1 MANTFKNAFAEN
13 VATSAQTIFTTGGSA
28 QAILIGLQLTN
39 TTSAEITSTITLVD
53 NSDSSNALVL
63 LNAVPIPANSLVSV
77 FVGDKVVL
85 ESSDILKVHS
95 NTGTALNVFASY
107 LEIT

>member
-1 MANTFKNAFAEN
+1 MANTFKNAFAED
-13 VATSAQTIFTTGGSA
+13 VATSAQTIFTAGGSA
-28 QAILIGLQLTN
+28 QAILIGVQLTN
-39 TTSAEITSTITLVD
+39 TTSAEITGTVTLRDATASNDIILVNTI
-53 NSDSSNALVL
+53 
-63 LNAVPIPANSLVSV
+63 PIPANSLVSV

>member
-39 TTSAEITSTITLVD
+39 TTSSEITSTITM
-53 NSDSSNALVL
+53 NDSSASNDIVL
-63 LNAVPIPANSLVSV
+63 LNAVPIPANTLVSV

-95 NTGTALNVFASY
+95 NTGSALNVFASY

>member
-39 TTSAEITSTITLVD
+39 TTSAEITGTVTLRDATASNDIILVNTI
-53 NSDSSNALVL
+53 
-63 LNAVPIPANSLVSV
+63 PIPANSLGAV

>member
-39 TTSAEITSTITLVD
+39 TTSAEITGTVTLRDATASNDIILVNTI
-53 NSDSSNALVL
+53 
-63 LNAVPIPANSLVSV
+63 PIPANSLVSV

>member
-13 VATSAQTIFTTGGSA
+13 VATSAQTIFTAGGSA

-39 TTSAEITSTITLVD
+39 TTSSEITSTITM
-53 NSDSSNALVL
+53 NDSSESEDIVL
-63 LNAVPIPANSLVSV
+63 LNAVPIPANTLVSV
-77 FVGDKVVL
+77 FVGDKIVL
-85 ESSDILKVHS
+85 ESSDVLKVHS
-95 NTGTALNVFASY
+95 NTGSALNVFASY